1 MSKNQ
6 TFKRIRNSA
15 VIKNPL
21 LFEAIGLC
29 PVVAI
34 ATSLRLSIFLA
45 VVTAIEM
52 IVCEVLASLLLKNVR
67 RYWRV
72 MLYAIFGVAVIFPI
86 MILVNRF
93 FPDISINFGIYLPLM
108 AVNSLIALHCER
120 VAVKNNVKDSFIDA
134 ASASLSY
141 GAVTILVGFLRE
153 LFANGSIADI
163 SINMP
168 VKFPALATPFGGL
181 LIIGFLAAG
190 LKAFVMAKYPDKSP
204 DRAFDTSE
212 IRRSLRGSL
221 KELMKDDFDP
231 YGEGANET
239 ESAFIRVRKERK
251 LKAEETQFNTKEVTD
266 ISEAS
271 VQTTTEKPERIK
283 KEKKKKEKPS
293 KLKKQTE
300 TPRREP
306 RTRNENE
313 RTYLDDFSDMLT
325 ELEEY
330 KNRTDTETEKTDGG
344 DEE

>member
-1 MSKNQ
+1 MSKNH

-266 ISEAS
+266 ISETT
-271 VQTTTEKPERIK
+271 VQTTTEKPEKIK